1 MKFCRWFIVVF
12 FVVQAIPVITS
23 AQTTSQAG
31 PGNPSSPPPE
41 EKKLGDYVVQQSF
54 EFGYRA
60 VDVSSQKLNASD
72 PTSFAMYDTFVNQHT
87 GPRLLEQTLS
97 LQSPDHSGLLFDDLF
112 VTSFG
117 FGGDP
122 NNVAR
127 AQISK
132 YKWYDF
138 NALFRRDWNYFD
150 YNLLANPLNPSTS
163 TPTILINS
171 SPHRWDSVRRM
182 TDLGLTLLPQ
192 SRISIRVG
200 YNRNISEGPSSTT
213 IPEASDDEPIETRL
227 AQHNRMLSA
236 VYQFGVDFKVLPR
249 TNISYDQTIS
259 HTHNDNSWRDESFPW
274 VLSNGTPAD
283 LGISWD
289 TLAGSPCT
297 TPFIP
302 APPNANEACSL
313 YLAYSRSDHMRAH
326 TPTEQLS
333 FQSNYFR
340 RLNLSGRISYSNL
353 DFSGPFNDFFNGF
366 YADSGTRQ
374 FTTTGP
380 MKGNRISVSADI
392 GGTFQ
397 ITNKLRIS
405 DRFRFYNFRTPAQW
419 NATTS
424 TWLGTSALTPVGPTP
439 DSVDNTIFAWFLGQN
454 TKSNE
459 INVEYDFSKHLG
471 GNLGYRFRQMTYH
484 HTDNTNDVT
493 TGDVSSAE
501 DFVDVNFH
509 TALLGVWFRPSN
521 KLRAN
526 FDAELTTAD
535 NFLTRISPR
544 RLQQYR
550 ARARYQPVR
559 WITLSA
565 TGNIYEARN
574 GIQEISYNAHTRN
587 FGFTATANR
596 NDRFGVELAY
606 NYNNVGSNAFICFQ
620 DTASSI
626 PGNPFPC
633 AADTEGG
640 APFET
645 YQTYSNR
652 NHFGTASFLLKP
664 VKRLTTNVGYSIVR
678 VNGDATTLN
687 PLQPF
692 GSLRST
698 FHRPLADVQF
708 EIAPKWTAIAR
719 WNYYEYAEQNAFFGP
734 TYPRGFHANAT
745 TLSLRYAF

>member
-1 MKFCRWFIVVF
+1 MFI
-12 FVVQAIPVITS
+12 QPI
-23 AQTTSQAG
+23 
-31 PGNPSSPPPE
+31 
-41 EKKLGDYVVQQSF
+41 
-54 EFGYRA
+54 
-60 VDVSSQKLNASD
+60 
-72 PTSFAMYDTFVNQHT
+72 
-87 GPRLLEQTLS
+87 LS
-97 LQSPDHSGLLFDDLF
+97 LQSPDHNGLLFDDLF
-112 VTSFG
+112 VSSFG

-138 NALFRRDWNYFD
+138 SALFRRDWNYFD

-163 TPTILINS
+163 TPTILINN

-182 TDLGLTLLPQ
+182 MDFGLTILPQ
-192 SRISIRVG
+192 SRISLRVG
-200 YNRNISEGPSSTT
+200 YSRNVSEGPSSTT
-213 IPEASDDEPIETRL
+213 IPEASDAEPIETRL
-227 AQHNRMLSA
+227 AQNNRMLSD
-236 VYQFGVDFKVLPR
+236 VYHFGVDFKVLPR

-259 HTHNDNSWRDESFPW
+259 HSHNDNFWRDESFPW

-313 YLAYSRSDHMRAH
+313 YLAYSRTDHMRAH

-340 RLNLSGRISYSNL
+340 RLNLSGRTSYSNL
-353 DFSGPFNDFFNGF
+353 DFSGAFNDFFNGF

-380 MKGNRISVSADI
+380 MGGNRISVSADV

-405 DRFRFYNFRTPAQW
+405 DRFRFYNFRTPARW
-419 NATTS
+419 DAATS

-439 DSVDNTIFAWFLGQN
+439 DGVDNTILAWFLGES

-459 INVEYDFSKHLG
+459 IDVEYDFSKHVG
-471 GNLGYRFRQMTYH
+471 GSLGYRFRQMTYH
-484 HTDNTNDVT
+484 HKDETNDTT
-493 TGDVSSAE
+493 TGDASSAE

-509 TALLGVWFRPSN
+509 TALGGVWFRPSE

-559 WITLSA
+559 WITLAA

-574 GIQEISYNAHTRN
+574 GIQEISYNSHTRN
-587 FGFTATANR
+587 FGVTVTANR
-596 NDRFGVELAY
+596 NERFGVELAY

-633 AADTEGG
+633 TADSEGG

-645 YQTYSNR
+645 YQTYGNR

-664 VKRLTTNVGYSIVR
+664 VKRLTTNVGYSIVS
-678 VNGDATTLN
+678 VDGDFTTLN

-692 GSLRST
+692 GSLRSN

-708 EIAPKWTAIAR
+708 EIAPNWTAIAR
-719 WNYYEYAEQNAFFGP
+719 WNYYEYVEQNAFFGA
-734 TYPRGFHANAT
+734 TYTRGFHANAT
-745 TLSLRYAF
+745 TLSVRYAF

>member
-1 MKFCRWFIVVF
+1 MKFYQFFLVLL
-12 FVVQAIPVITS
+12 FVVQGMPVTTS
-23 AQTTSQAG
+23 AQAAG
-31 PGNPSSPPPE
+31 QTGSGNPSSPPLE
-41 EKKLGDYVVQQSF
+41 EKKLGDFVVQQSF

-60 VDVSSQKLNASD
+60 VDVSSQKLNPTD
-72 PTSFAMYDTFVNQHT
+72 PTSFAMYDTLVNQHP

-97 LQSPDHSGLLFDDLF
+97 LQSPDHNGLLFDDLF
-112 VTSFG
+112 VSSFG

-138 NALFRRDWNYFD
+138 SALFRRDWNYVD

-163 TPTILINS
+163 TPTILINN
-171 SPHRWDSVRRM
+171 SPHRWNSVRRM

-213 IPEASDDEPIETRL
+213 IPEASDAEPIETRL
-227 AQHNRMLSA
+227 EQHNRMLSD

-259 HTHNDNSWRDESFPW
+259 HSHNDNLWRDESFPW
-274 VLSNGTPAD
+274 VLSNGAPAD
-283 LGISWD
+283 LGISWN

-302 APPNANEACSL
+302 APPNANEFCSL
-313 YLAYSRSDHMRAH
+313 YLAYSRTDHMRSH

-340 RLNLSGRISYSNL
+340 RLNLSGRASYSKL
-353 DFSGPFNDFFNGF
+353 DLSGPFNDFFNGF
-366 YADSGTRQ
+366 YADSGIRQ
-374 FTTTGP
+374 FITTGP
-380 MKGNRISVSADI
+380 MGGNRISVSVDF

-397 ITNKLRIS
+397 ITSKLRIS
-405 DRFRFYNFRTPAQW
+405 DRFRFYNFRIPTQW

-439 DSVDNTIFAWFLGQN
+439 DDVDNTIFARFLGEN

-459 INVEYDFSKHLG
+459 IDMEYDFSKHVG
-471 GNLGYRFRQMTYH
+471 GSLGYRFRQTTYH
-484 HTDNTNDVT
+484 HKDDTNDIT
-493 TGDVSSAE
+493 TGDVSSGE
-501 DFVDVNFH
+501 DLVDVNFH
-509 TALLGVWFRPSN
+509 TALAGVWFRPSD
-521 KLRAN
+521 KLRAS

-550 ARARYQPVR
+550 ARVRYQPVR
-559 WITLSA
+559 WITLAA
-565 TGNIYEARN
+565 TGNIYESRN

-587 FGFTATANR
+587 FGFTAIANR
-596 NDRFGVELAY
+596 NERFGVEIAY
-606 NYNNVGSNAFICFQ
+606 NYNNIGSNAFICFQ
-620 DTASSI
+620 DTASPI
-626 PGNPFPC
+626 PGNPGAC
-633 AADTEGG
+633 AADTGGG
-640 APFET
+640 APFEL
-645 YQTYSNR
+645 YQVYSNR
-652 NHFGTASFLLKP
+652 NHFGTATLLLKP
-664 VKRLTTNVGYSIVR
+664 VKRLTTNVGYSIVSSDG
-678 VNGDATTLN
+678 NATIIN
-687 PLQPF
+687 PLQPY
-692 GSLRST
+692 GSLRSN
-698 FHRPLADVQF
+698 FHRPFADVEF
-708 EIAPKWTAIAR
+708 EVAKGWSAVAK
-719 WNYYEYAEQNAFFGP
+719 WNYYDYAEKSPFFGP
-734 TYPRGFHANAT
+734 TYPRDFHANVT
-745 TLSLRYAF
+745 TLALRYSF

>member
-1 MKFCRWFIVVF
+1 MKFYRFF
-12 FVVQAIPVITS
+12 MLLFVVVQGMPVITS
-23 AQTTSQAG
+23 AQAAG
-31 PGNPSSPPPE
+31 QTGSGNPSSPPPE
-41 EKKLGDYVVQQSF
+41 EKKLGDFVVQQSF

-60 VDVSSQKLNASD
+60 VDVSSQKLNPGD
-72 PTSFAMYDTFVNQHT
+72 PTSYAMYDTLVNEHP

-97 LQSPDHSGLLFDDLF
+97 LRSPDHNGLLFDDLF
-112 VTSFG
+112 VSSFG

-163 TPTILINS
+163 TPTILINN
-171 SPHRWDSVRRM
+171 SPHRWNSVRRM

-192 SRISIRVG
+192 SRISFRVG
-200 YNRNISEGPSSTT
+200 YNRNVSEGPSSTT
-213 IPEASDDEPIETRL
+213 IPEASDAEPIETRL
-227 AQHNRMLSA
+227 AQHNSMLSD
-236 VYQFGVDFKVLPR
+236 VYQFGVDFKFLPR

-259 HTHNDNSWRDESFPW
+259 HTHNDGSWRDDSFPY

-289 TLAGSPCT
+289 TQAGSPCT
-297 TPFIP
+297 TPFNP
-302 APPNANEACSL
+302 APPTANEFCSL
-313 YLAYSRSDHMRAH
+313 YLAYSRTDHMRAH

-340 RLNLSGRISYSNL
+340 RLNLSGRVSYSNL
-353 DFSGPFNDFFNGF
+353 DMSGPFNDFFNGF
-366 YADSGTRQ
+366 YADSGIRQ

-380 MKGNRISVSADI
+380 MKGNRISVSADF

-397 ITNKLRIS
+397 ITSKLRIS
-405 DRFRFYNFRTPAQW
+405 DRFRFYNFRIPTQW
-419 NATTS
+419 NVTTS
-424 TWLGTSALTPVGPTP
+424 TWLGDSALTPVGPTP
-439 DSVDNTIFAWFLGQN
+439 DNVDNTIFARFLGEN

-459 INVEYDFSKHLG
+459 IDVEYDFTKHVG
-471 GNLGYRFRQMTYH
+471 GSLGYRFRQMTYH
-484 HTDNTNDVT
+484 HKDDTNDIS
-493 TGDVSSAE
+493 TGDVSSGE
-501 DFVDVNFH
+501 DFVDVNSH
-509 TALLGVWFRPSN
+509 TALAGVWFRPN
-521 KLRAN
+521 EKLRAN

-550 ARARYQPVR
+550 ARVRYQPVR
-559 WITLSA
+559 WITLAA

-596 NDRFGVELAY
+596 NQRFGVELAY

-620 DTASSI
+620 DTASLI
-626 PGNPFPC
+626 PGNPGAC
-633 AADTEGG
+633 AADPEGG
-640 APFET
+640 APFEL
-645 YQTYSNR
+645 YQVYSNK
-652 NHFGTASFLLKP
+652 NHFGTATLLLKP
-664 VKRLTTNVGYSIVR
+664 VKRLTTNVGYSIVTSD
-678 VNGDATTLN
+678 GDFTIIN
-687 PLQPF
+687 PLQPY
-692 GSLRST
+692 GSLRSN
-698 FHRPLADVQF
+698 FHRPFADF
-708 EIAPKWTAIAR
+708 EFEVAKGWSAVAK
-719 WNYYEYAEQNAFFGP
+719 WNYYDYGEKNPFFGP
-734 TYPRGFHANAT
+734 TYPRDFHANVT
-745 TLSLRYAF
+745 TLSLRYSF